1 MADKIGV
8 RVLERMS
15 RGFLRF
21 FWGERREWGRGY
33 VDKMD
38 RRRGEM
44 VRVKRGGDVFRM

>member
-1 MADKIGV
+1 M
-8 RVLERMS
+8 RFLERMS

-21 FWGERREWGRGY
+21 FWGERRGWARSYE
-33 VDKMD
+33 DKMD